1 MFQCAVLVH
10 SDWHIGWNIP
20 RVDIT
25 IITQNRP
32 WSLDRLL
39 SSLSRSLLFGDKVD
53 LRINLEQ
60 DSDEETMRLID
71 SFNWNHGAITVYHRI
86 IHGGLLPAIVESWYP
101 HANDTYALLLED
113 DVELSPLFYAW
124 AKMSILRYRCENN
137 SCYDPTAER
146 SLIRYGDHKN
156 QSPLLFGI
164 SLYQQKNVELPI
176 DGRRHF
182 DARAVFQ
189 EQLLNPSTPYLSPV
203 PCSWGAIYFPEHWR
217 EFHDY
222 ITIRLSALS
231 LDIEQWI
238 VPNVRS
244 NNWTKSWKKY
254 FIELVFLRGYVMLYP
269 NFDNYASLS
278 TNHLE
283 VGSHVKHRTKEKQD
297 MFLLPLMDLPHS
309 TSEEVA
315 ILNLPNKTLPF
326 FHDLPVFN
334 LTGGIS
340 RLDTLVSDGISRR
353 LELLD
358 CIDKYPIPF
367 SARSL
372 MCILS

>member
-1 MFQCAVLVH
+1 MV
-10 SDWHIGWNIP
+10 
-20 RVDIT
+20 
-25 IITQNRP
+25 
-32 WSLDRLL
+32 
-39 SSLSRSLLFGDKVD
+39 
-53 LRINLEQ
+53 
-60 DSDEETMRLID
+60 
-71 SFNWNHGAITVYHRI
+71 
-86 IHGGLLPAIVESWYP
+86 
-101 HANDTYALLLED
+101 
-113 DVELSPLFYAW
+113 
-124 AKMSILRYRCENN
+124 
-137 SCYDPTAER
+137 
-146 SLIRYGDHKN
+146 
-156 QSPLLFGI
+156 
-164 SLYQQKNVELPI
+164 
-176 DGRRHF
+176 
-182 DARAVFQ
+182 
-189 EQLLNPSTPYLSPV
+189 
-203 PCSWGAIYFPEHWR
+203 
-217 EFHDY
+217 
-222 ITIRLSALS
+222 
-231 LDIEQWI
+231 
-238 VPNVRS
+238 
-244 NNWTKSWKKY
+244 
-254 FIELVFLRGYVMLYP
+254 YP

>member
-1 MFQCAVLVH
+1 M
-10 SDWHIGWNIP
+10 
-20 RVDIT
+20 
-25 IITQNRP
+25 
-32 WSLDRLL
+32 
-39 SSLSRSLLFGDKVD
+39 
-53 LRINLEQ
+53 
-60 DSDEETMRLID
+60 
-71 SFNWNHGAITVYHRI
+71 
-86 IHGGLLPAIVESWYP
+86 
-101 HANDTYALLLED
+101 
-113 DVELSPLFYAW
+113 
-124 AKMSILRYRCENN
+124 
-137 SCYDPTAER
+137 
-146 SLIRYGDHKN
+146 
-156 QSPLLFGI
+156 
-164 SLYQQKNVELPI
+164 ELPI

-182 DARAVFQ
+182 NARVLFQ
-189 EQLLNPSTPYLSPV
+189 EQNLDPSTPYLSPV

-269 NFDNYASLS
+269 SFDNYISLS

-297 MFLLPLMDLPHS
+297 MFLLPLMDLPRS
-309 TSEEVA
+309 ITEEVA
-315 ILNLPNKTLPF
+315 ILDLPNKTLPPF
-326 FHDLPVFN
+326 NALPVVN

-340 RLDTLVSDGISRR
+340 RLDTLVSDGISQR
-353 LELLD
+353 LKLLD

-367 SARSL
+367 NARSL
-372 MCILS
+372 MCIMS